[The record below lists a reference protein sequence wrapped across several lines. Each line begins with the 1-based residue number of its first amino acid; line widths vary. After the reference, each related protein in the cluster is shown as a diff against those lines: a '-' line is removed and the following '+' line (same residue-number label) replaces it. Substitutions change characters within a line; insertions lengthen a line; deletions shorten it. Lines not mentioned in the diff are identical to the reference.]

1 MNPLPRPW
9 WLLVNKSTSLMT
21 TIEEQYRPGEQT
33 FVIRGEPMVQGL
45 SWLTWGPAGAV
56 LSIAGLTGLAIAL
69 DVSERSW
76 AFKLLFIAAFVVGPA
91 LAWGLVAL
99 VSVRLAEPYLRAVR
113 QAERQDCTL
122 RLSQEQGQLLYQST
136 DPAAAWEVAYAD
148 IQGVEVTYPIG
159 VREGSRPLLTL
170 HTRRGPL
177 VLLDERLGNK
187 SQKLD
192 LVGKIE
198 AALKTNNKGA

>member
-9 WLLVNKSTSLMT
+9 WLLVNKSTGLMT

-56 LSIAGLTGLAIAL
+56 LSIAVLTGLAIAL

-99 VSVRLAEPYLRAVR
+99 ITVRLAEPYLRAVR

-122 RLSQEQGQLLYQST
+122 RLNQEQGQLLYQST

-177 VLLDERLGNK
+177 ILLDEQLGNK

-198 AALKTNNKGA
+198 AAVKTNNKGA